1 VTSTLVLLHG
11 FTGTPRSF
19 DRIVGLLGA
28 RSALVPFLTGHGP
41 EPLARVDGFEAEVD
55 RLARL
60 VRGARLPPARLVG
73 YSLGARLALG
83 LLVRHPTLFADA
95 VLVGAQ
101 PGLAEES
108 QRAARRQADEEWCRV
123 LEGRGI
129 DAFIAGWQAQAL
141 FASQAGL
148 PAARLEDQRRER
160 LTHTAA
166 GLIHSL
172 RSTGLGVMPCYAERL
187 QSIAHPVRLVVGELD
202 AKFRALGDDMA
213 CTMPHA
219 RLDVVPSAGHN
230 IVLERPA
237 ALAALIGAREA
248 AA

>member
-1 VTSTLVLLHG
+1 LLHG

-28 RSALVPFLTGHGP
+28 RSALVPCLAGHGP
-41 EPLARVDGFEAEVD
+41 EPLPRVDGFEAEVD

-73 YSLGARLALG
+73 YSLGARLALA
-83 LLVRHPTLFADA
+83 LLVRHPALFADA

-101 PGLAEES
+101 PGLTGES
-108 QRAARRQADEEWCRV
+108 QRAARRDADEQWCRL
-123 LEGRGI
+123 LEERGV
-129 DAFIAGWQAQAL
+129 DAFVTAWQAQPL
-141 FASQAGL
+141 FGSQAGL

-160 LTHTAA
+160 LAHTAA

-172 RSTGLGVMPCYAERL
+172 RTTGLGVMPCYAERL
-187 QSIAHPVRLVVGELD
+187 QSVAHPVRLVVGELD

-213 CTMPHA
+213 RCLPQA

-230 IVLERPA
+230 VVLERPA